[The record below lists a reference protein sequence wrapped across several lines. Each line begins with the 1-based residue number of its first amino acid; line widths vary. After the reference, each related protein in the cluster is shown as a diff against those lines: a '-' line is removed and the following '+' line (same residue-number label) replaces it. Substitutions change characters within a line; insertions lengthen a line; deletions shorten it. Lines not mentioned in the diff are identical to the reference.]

1 MVSKL
6 RRWSLLFLLGIG
18 FLPGVFAAG
27 LSWRMAVF
35 RNEGGNVEELPLN
48 VYEMHYLR
56 DGQNLQ
62 IHVEADQDAFLYVLA
77 ENTKG
82 FITVLAQKVIQ
93 AGRWYD
99 IPDHGWF
106 PIKPPAGLGK
116 FIVVMSLDRQTELEA
131 YLKTL
136 QKSINRIDDS
146 DVTVGRVDRI
156 RDSMIYE
163 SHHHPSNI
171 EGPVFWGLPEYV
183 KIFRFEHY

>member
-1 MVSKL
+1 MVSKTQRL
-6 RRWSLLFLLGIG
+6 ILLLLVGVG
-18 FLPGVFAAG
+18 FLPGAFAAG

-35 RNEGGNVEELPLN
+35 RNDGGNVEELPLN

-62 IHVEADQDAFLYVLA
+62 IHLEGDQNAFLYVLA
-77 ENTKG
+77 ENSRG
-82 FITVLAQKVIQ
+82 LITVLAQQVIQ

-99 IPDHGWF
+99 IPNHGWY
-106 PIKPPAGLGK
+106 PIKPPVGLGK
-116 FIVVMSLDRQTELEA
+116 FIVVVSLDRQTELEA

-136 QKSINRIDDS
+136 KKSVNQVDDS
-146 DVTVGRVDRI
+146 DVTVGRIDRI

-163 SHHHPSNI
+163 SHHHAADI